1 MTRSRSRRRLAV
13 LSPSKQ
19 LPRRANGG
27 AFFLAQTPYS
37 QLGEALGKE
46 ECHDNQRTRSS
57 HAAWGNRQCESPG
70 FGRSSP
76 VFSKRLG
83 QFIVVALPIGPDGI
97 HRAAEEMIT
106 EHGSEA
112 LAEAKK
118 RARTVRSEGFESL
131 AKTWDLICAVIRD
144 VDDSKHSPKAY

>member
-1 MTRSRSRRRLAV
+1 M
-13 LSPSKQ
+13 
-19 LPRRANGG
+19 
-27 AFFLAQTPYS
+27 
-37 QLGEALGKE
+37 
-46 ECHDNQRTRSS
+46 
-57 HAAWGNRQCESPG
+57 
-70 FGRSSP
+70 
-76 VFSKRLG
+76 
-83 QFIVVALPIGPDGI
+83 VVALPIGPDGI